1 MKTHMLLSYSLE
13 CSIWTLSTFRSPRSL
28 ACFPYAASWD
38 RRKSPSRCS
47 SLDHQSLYLHI
58 HTHTASCHCVQVS
71 LAHRVFVS
79 SFQIREDCFSSECL
93 VGSDSSQRTPVHA
106 TQFTVLFFEEKVQ
119 LTFPT
124 PSPFSFLLFFSLPPK
139 GMANA
144 WVVRTRVS
152 IRPPYVWINPIPFN
166 TLTGDCAVLGHL
178 LSWSSGAFNT
188 TPTTAQWYQPTGEAS
203 DAQYPDA

>member
-28 ACFPYAASWD
+28 ACFPYAASWN
-38 RRKSPSRCS
+38 RGRSPSRCS

-79 SFQIREDCFSSECL
+79 SFQIREDCFSSGGL
-93 VGSDSSQRTPVHA
+93 WQQPKNTSSCYTV
-106 TQFTVLFFEEKVQ
+106 TVLFFEEKVQ

-124 PSPFSFLLFFSLPPK
+124 PSPFSSFFLSQPPK

-152 IRPPYVWINPIPFN
+152 IRPPCLNKPIPFN

-188 TPTTAQWYQPTGEAS
+188 TPTAQWF
-203 DAQYPDA
+203 

>member
-28 ACFPYAASWD
+28 ACFPYAASWN
-38 RRKSPSRCS
+38 RGRSPSRCS

-79 SFQIREDCFSSECL
+79 SFQIREDCFSSGCL
-93 VGSDSSQRTPVHA
+93 GGFDSSQRTPVHA
-106 TQFTVLFFEEKVQ
+106 TQLQCYFLKKRCSS
-119 LTFPT
+119 L
-124 PSPFSFLLFFSLPPK
+124 SPLHHHSLLFFLSQPPK

-152 IRPPYVWINPIPFN
+152 IRPPCLNKPIPFN

-188 TPTTAQWYQPTGEAS
+188 TPTAQWF
-203 DAQYPDA
+203 